1 MKKKFF
7 LLASMLT
14 MTLCASAYDL
24 YILGNIN
31 DNGTNFLPNQGIKMT
46 EVSENAEWVIECT
59 VNANVDGCGFFSFT
73 KQLADSWNNMSNSNR
88 IGPYSQDKPVDFNNT
103 KEGGKM
109 ALGQIYSFKCPAG
122 HYLLTVTKDPYWSE
136 GYYLKIE
143 VVDNS
148 QDLYVIGQIDG
159 HDWDPTNGNKLEWN
173 NELGAYY
180 GRIRT
185 ETNNCYFDFTTKL
198 ASANNNDGWSEIE
211 NNRIGM
217 VSDGD
222 WWLTEDRLGSSSA
235 MIAKNAGGQ
244 SIWAQE
250 AGTWDIIVNLSR
262 KTLIINRVT
271 PIYPEPVVT
280 DLDVEASFDFMNNE
294 ATGDKATDGW
304 AYDNNTKTITKIKRV
319 QDPYGK
325 IATFTF
331 TATNP
336 KWTPSTWKSDF
347 TDKGLAYHKVPNPT
361 SFTVKLD
368 HVSDGNIT
376 HVFNTIAM
384 KWMDTESNKKETIGN
399 ISVISNVSAGITQ
412 VIKQFGNEYTGN
424 EIDGIQY
431 DYDEVGIPED
441 YKTEITA
448 TYDKG
453 DWGDHFAIQK
463 ITLRDDWTTSDIAD
477 VYGTHRG
484 FKWRIMDPMVAVA
497 YYGGTAYCR
506 SIKDSRIERPKPA
519 ANQVPYY
526 FIDYKD
532 KDNPENGTWEQYTN
546 YNWIS
551 LELTDQDAQEWNY
564 GKAYIDD
571 ETIPAHQD
579 FNSKAKDHVIKAG
592 SIRGSYCDFIQ
603 NNHNL
608 YVGFLNPH
616 MILNEN
622 VTLTTETKETKR
634 NKYDP
639 YNLVCQKFVQHPDN
653 WPTITGPY
661 LDPAVANPYAQDS
674 IFLMPPKRNEVCHIR
689 DAVVDNNMAGYR
701 GFWNRQIP
709 YDDKTKCTLNSS
721 NFVLDIKDDEV
732 LKQIF
737 SQEDIGYVHQLR
749 NVVVRVASIEGQAYF
764 GPEYYKPNGKS
775 KVKSNR
781 DDNDNAI
788 HGVYYWPNYYEENV
802 KYYGIVPRHSLVIEV
817 RTGGKDF
824 FRRGDNPFTTINEAS
839 VEKTPVTISFYNL
852 AGQYSATPFEGFNV
866 VVTQYSD
873 GTTSSYKI
881 MNPTK

>member
-1 MKKKFF
+1 MKKFTLF
-7 LLASMLT
+7 YVLALCTMLNI
-14 MTLCASAYDL
+14 SAEDL
-24 YILGNIN
+24 YIIGNIN
-31 DNGTNFLPNQGIKMT
+31 GKTFEPANSEKLAELSENNWEDEIIVDDVDNGYGYFCFAKRKATSWSDLDSN
-46 EVSENAEWVIECT
+46 
-59 VNANVDGCGFFSFT
+59 
-73 KQLADSWNNMSNSNR
+73 KQDR
-88 IGPYSQDKPVDFNNT
+88 IGPYTPDILVDFEIGEQKN
-103 KEGGKM
+103 EM
-109 ALGQIYSFKCPAG
+109 VAGQSNSFKCPAG
-122 HYLLTVTKDPYWSE
+122 EYQITIRKATW
-136 GYYLKIE
+136 GAYYMNIRE
-143 VVDNS
+143 AESDVDVF
-148 QDLYVIGQIDG
+148 VIGQINNNDNPSWNPTTG
-159 HDWDPTNGNKLEWN
+159 YQLQWDPVLA
-173 NELGAYY
+173 AYS
-180 GRIRT
+180 GQIT
-185 ETNNCYFDFTTKL
+185 TTDDNCYFSFTTKL
-198 ASANNNDGWSEIE
+198 ASTNDENGWNEIADY
-211 NNRIGM
+211 RWGM
-217 VSDGD
+217 ASNGD
-222 WWLTEDRLGSSSA
+222 WWMTEETLGTTCQTV
-235 MIAKNAGGQ
+235 KGGQ
-244 SIWAQE
+244 SIKALG
-250 AGTWDIIVNLSR
+250 AGTWDIIFDIAQRTV
-262 KTLIINRVT
+262 IFNRAK
-271 PIYPEPVVT
+271 PEPGEPVVT

-347 TDKGLAYHKVPNPT
+347 TDKGLAYHNVPNPT

-384 KWMDTESNKKETIGN
+384 KWMNTENNKKETIGN

-412 VIKQFGNEYTGN
+412 IIEQFGNEYTRN
-424 EIDGIQY
+424 EIGGIQY

-453 DWGDHFAIQK
+453 NWGDHFAIQK

-689 DAVVDNNMAGYR
+689 DAVVDNNMEGYR

-721 NFVLDIKDDEV
+721 NFVLDIKKDDV
-732 LKQIF
+732 LKHIF
-737 SQEDIGYVHQLR
+737 SQQQIGYVHQLR
-749 NVVVRVASIEGQAYF
+749 NVVVRVADIEGQAYF

-802 KYYGIVPRHSLVIEV
+802 KYYGIVPLHSLVIEV

-824 FRRGDNPFTTINEAS
+824 FRRGDDPFTTINEAS
-839 VEKTPVTISFYNL
+839 VEKTPVTISFYDL
-852 AGQYSATPFEGFNV
+852 AGHYSATPFAGFNV
-866 VVTQYSD
+866 VVTHYSD